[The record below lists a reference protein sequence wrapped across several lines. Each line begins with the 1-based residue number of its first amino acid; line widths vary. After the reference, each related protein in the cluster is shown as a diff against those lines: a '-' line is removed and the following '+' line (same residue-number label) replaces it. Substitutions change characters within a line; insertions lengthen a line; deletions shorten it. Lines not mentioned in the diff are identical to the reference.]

1 MSVEQK
7 LRDYLKR
14 ATTDLREANR
24 RVRELEEQRGEP
36 IAIVGMSCRYP
47 GGVSSPAELW
57 ELVTGEVDAV
67 TDVPADRGWDLSE
80 IANAGALPVG
90 GFLDGVS
97 GFDAGLFG
105 ISPREALAMDPQQRL
120 LLECS
125 WEALESAGMAPTSLA
140 GSNTG
145 VYIGT
150 SGQDYPALLNAF
162 GGGEDI
168 AGHIATGGLASVL
181 SGRVAYVL
189 GLEGPTISIDTAC
202 SSSLVALHQATQ
214 AIRRGECSSAL
225 VGGVAVMS
233 TPGAFVEFAR
243 QGALGGDGRCK
254 AFAEGADG
262 IAWAEGVGMLV
273 VERLSEARRAGHRV
287 LAVVRGSAINSD
299 GASNG
304 LTAPNGPSQQRV
316 ITRALADAGLPSGE
330 VDAVEAH
337 GTGTSLG
344 DPIEA
349 QALLATYGQERTD
362 GHPLL
367 LGSLKSNLGHSQ
379 AAAGVAGVIKMVLAM
394 RHGELPRTLHVTEP
408 TTRVDWSS
416 GAVELIRERRPWPET
431 DHPRRAA
438 VSSFGV
444 SGTNAHVILEQGDPD
459 PVPEPPA
466 DARVVPWQLSAAD
479 EGAVR
484 EQAERLRAHLDD
496 APAAVGAALA
506 TTRALLPRRAVAVGD
521 GREDFEA
528 ALDALASGAPSPAV
542 VEGVADLAGKVVFV
556 FPGQGGQ
563 WAGMGRELL
572 DTSPVFAEKVRE
584 CEAAFAP
591 HLDWSVTAVLRDE
604 PGTPPLEQID
614 VMQPALFA
622 IMVGLAA
629 LWESYG
635 VRPDAVIGH
644 SQGEVAA
651 AHVSGA
657 LSIEDAARVV
667 VVRSREFATLH
678 DLGGMLTVGLP
689 PDVVEADL
697 ADVPGVSINGL
708 NGPTSVVVGGEAAG
722 LDELQ
727 DRWTARGARWKRI
740 PVEFAS
746 HTPQVAPVRDA
757 LLADLACIEPRTAT
771 IPFHSTVT
779 GTVLDGTECDAEY
792 WYSNVLK
799 MVRFEP
805 GIGALIEAGHDTF
818 IEIGPKP
825 IMTMAIQESLEVRDA
840 RGVVAGSLR
849 REEGGLRRFLAS
861 AAEVF
866 VRGARV
872 DWTPAFGEAAPVPL
886 PTYAFQHRPFW
897 PRPSRMRQDATSLGL
912 AGVGDHAFL
921 GAAIGLAD
929 GGWVLSGRV
938 AADSHQWLA
947 DHAVGGSIVFPGAGF
962 VDLALRAGEMLGCDA
977 LSDLT
982 LVAPLV
988 LPERGGVRLQVVLT
1002 DHEIAIHSRAEDA
1015 GDGAPWVLHAT
1026 GTLDPSATDTNRQ
1039 AEQWPPEGAETLDV
1053 AGHYPGLAEAGIAYG
1068 PMFQGLTA
1076 AWRHGGDVF
1085 LETVLPQGGVS
1096 GDHTVHPALL
1106 DAALQGMAFLADGSA
1121 ALVPFSWDGVT
1132 LGAVG
1137 AERLRVRLSAAG
1149 TDTVSLVAVDDAG
1162 ELVLSADAVTMRPVR
1177 TEEFGAASAGE
1188 PLLEPAWTPVELPEP
1203 SAEEAGDGWRV
1214 LGEDV
1219 FGLADRGFPGDVV
1232 AVSVSGGDPYEQVCR
1247 VLSAIQ
1253 DAVTGDDRLVV
1264 VTRGA
1269 MGGGDPVDLAG
1280 AAVWGLARSAATENP
1295 GRVTVVDADEASLG
1309 LLPAVLA
1316 SDLDEAV
1323 LRDRVCRTL
1332 RLAKPTG
1339 EAGPDRP
1346 LRDGTVLIT
1355 GGTGDLGT
1363 LLARHL
1369 VTGHGARDLLLL
1381 SRTGRAPELEA
1392 ELTELGANVRIRA
1405 CDVSDRD
1412 ALAEVIAEAGPIGA
1426 VFHAA
1431 GVVDDAV
1438 ITGLT
1443 PDHVARTLAT
1453 KLDGARWLH
1462 ELTESHEPSHFVL
1475 FSSVAGLLGSA
1486 GQGNHA
1492 AANAALD
1499 AFAEWRQGLGLPATS
1514 LAWGPWEGGTVGKL
1528 SAADIAR
1535 MGRSGMRLLTASS
1548 GMALLDASLSSDH
1561 ALLVPVLVG
1570 GPSVVD
1576 DQVPPLLRG
1585 ILRPARRKAA
1595 RRSSGAS
1602 GGLAAKLARVPAG
1615 ERRELVTDIVR
1626 GEVAAV
1632 LGHTSGREID
1642 PRRTFK
1648 DLGFDSLTSVDLRN
1662 RLAAVTGLRLPATM
1676 VFDYPDAT
1684 ALAGFL
1690 LEGLGDTT
1698 TPVTTRAV
1706 VAEASAE
1713 PIAIIGMA
1721 CRFPGADS
1729 PEALWDLV
1737 ASESDMIGPFP
1748 TDRGWS
1754 ATEGVGGFVHNATEF
1769 DAEFFGIS
1777 PREALGMDPQQRL
1790 ALECTWEALERAGID
1805 PHGLRRSDTG
1815 VFVGL
1820 SHSVYQDAGGGLGEA
1835 KGFAVT
1841 GTAPGVASGRIA
1853 YVLGLEGPTLSVD
1866 TACSSSL
1873 VAVHLAVQSL
1883 RSGECGLA
1891 VIGGTAVMATEGL
1904 FAEFGLQGNLAGDG
1918 RVKAFADAADGTSW
1932 SEGAGI
1938 LVAERLSEARR
1949 AGHPV
1954 LAVVRG
1960 SAVNSDGASN
1970 GLTAPNGPSQQRVI
1984 ARALADAGVRAAEVD
1999 AVEAHGTG
2007 TTLGDPIEAQ
2017 ALLATYGQ
2025 DRAEEPLW
2033 LGSVKSNLGHA
2044 QAAAGMAGLI
2054 KLVQSMRHGVLPRTL
2069 NVDRPSTHVDWS
2081 EGAVE
2086 LLTETRAW
2094 PETGR
2099 ARRGAVSAFGIG
2111 GTNAHV
2117 ILEHEPEPDGKPDEG
2132 PYETVPLVLS
2142 ARNATALSEYAADLR
2157 AALAGREDW
2166 LPAPLARHL
2175 TTTRSRFDH
2184 RAVLLAEDRE
2194 GLLDRLE
2201 SLATDGED
2209 AAVVRGSV
2217 RSGGKTVFV
2226 FPGQGA
2232 QWSGMASG
2240 LMAEAPVFRET
2251 IEECARV
2258 LEDLVDWSLVD
2269 VLTGAEGAPDLEQ
2282 REVVQPANFAMM
2294 VALAR
2299 LWRHHGVEPSVVIGT
2314 SQGEIAAAH
2323 VAGALSLEDAAR
2335 LIVTRSRSVEALSG
2349 LGGMAT
2355 VALGAERTAEIVE
2368 PYGLSIAA
2376 HNGPRSTVVSG
2387 DADAVTAFVAAY
2399 EDADIRVKRFIS
2411 DYASHSSQVERIR
2424 DEVIEAFSWVT
2435 PREGEI
2441 AFHSTARG
2449 ERVDTTELTAEYWYE
2464 NLRMPVRFDDGIRA
2478 LIERE
2483 HGVFLEMSAHP
2494 VLALG
2499 IEETIDEL
2507 AAPAVALGTLRRDH
2521 GGADE
2526 FRTALARA
2534 HAHGVEIDWETVFD
2548 GVPQR
2553 HFDVPT
2559 YRFQRRHYWPS
2570 GSAADAAGV
2579 QAAGLQTAG
2588 HPFLGTVVDLPGSD
2602 GIVFLGR
2609 ISITTHPWLADHG
2622 VSGTVLLP
2630 GTAFVELA
2638 TTAAARAG
2646 CERLDELTLATPL
2659 ILPPGQALR
2668 LQITVGGP
2676 DEEGRRALEVF
2687 SLRED
2692 APDGEQ
2698 WTKHATGFASAGA
2711 VEAFPEAFAWPPRDA
2726 SEVDVDALYTRA
2738 GEAGLFYGPTFARLR
2753 RAWRRGDE
2761 MFAEVDLAAEDE
2773 DAAGQ
2778 FRLHPALF
2786 DASLHVLGA
2795 PPEGTSASDDVKVQ
2809 VELPFSWTG
2818 VTLPPSGATAAR
2830 IRIAPSDQGLVSMTA
2845 VDPEGNVIA
2854 VVDGLVLRP
2863 FTNEQLAAGK
2873 RAAGGGVLRVEW
2885 PAVDLRPVTA
2895 QVPMRFVTL
2904 DTEGTAVDVAVRAL
2918 ELVKEHEASEE
2929 RLVLVTRN
2937 AVAADEGDV
2946 PDPVAAAAWGL
2957 VRSAQTE
2964 HPERFVL
2971 VDTDGDADVPAD
2983 LVARAI
2989 EAGEPQLAVRGG
3001 RLRVPRLAV
3010 ASAVAETPKLDPEGT
3025 VVITGGTGGL
3035 GARVARHLVAEHG
3048 VRDLLLLSR
3057 RGPDTPGVDELRAD
3071 LTAAGARTVT
3081 VKACDVADRAG
3092 LADALKGHT
3101 PTAVVHS
3108 AAALDDGVIDSLNRG
3123 RIENVFE
3130 AKVNGAM
3137 NLRELTADADLRAFV
3152 LFSSAAG
3159 VLGGA
3164 GQANYAAANVVLD
3177 TLAQRWRAEGVPATS
3192 VAWGPWAT
3200 ATELMGDLG
3209 ESGLARLAQAGT
3221 VALRD
3226 EEGLELFDR
3235 ALSAGTALVF
3245 GARMDLGALRARGSA
3260 LPAVFRGLV
3269 PDVVRAK
3276 AAAPEKSAVD
3286 ELMRLDPAERPP
3298 ALLALLRR
3306 QVAGVLGFASPDE
3319 VEDTRPFKEMGFD
3332 SLTAVELR
3340 NRLAAV
3346 TGLRLPPT
3354 LVFDYPTPK
3363 SVSEYLLAGLTPE
3376 EDTGSVLDELDRI
3389 EAALAGLGDDDL
3401 LRTTAMA
3408 RMADLVSRWGGAA
3421 RPVAAEP
3428 ESEQVSD
3435 DDMFEMLGR
3444 RYGGMDAE

>member
-24 RVRELEEQRGEP
+24 RVRELEDERGEP
-36 IAIVGMSCRYP
+36 IAIVGMACRYP
-47 GGVSSPAELW
+47 GGVTSPAELW
-57 ELVTGEVDAV
+57 DLCTAEVDAV
-67 TDVPADRGWDLSE
+67 TDIPADRGWDLSE
-80 IANAGALPVG
+80 LATAGVLPVG

-105 ISPREALAMDPQQRL
+105 ISPREALAMDPQQRQ

-125 WEALESAGMAPTSLA
+125 WEALESAGLPPTSLA
-140 GSNTG
+140 GTDTG
-145 VYIGT
+145 VFIGT

-162 GGGEDI
+162 GGSEDI
-168 AGHIATGGLASVL
+168 AGHIATGALASVL

-189 GLEGPTISIDTAC
+189 GLEGPTVSIDTAC

-214 AIRRGECSSAL
+214 ALRRGECSAAL

-233 TPGAFVEFAR
+233 TPGAFVEFGK

-262 IAWAEGVGMLV
+262 IAWAEGVGVLV
-273 VERLSEARRAGHRV
+273 VERLSDARRAGHRV

-330 VDAVEAH
+330 VDVVEAH
-337 GTGTSLG
+337 GTGTALG

-349 QALLATYGQERTD
+349 QALLATYGQDRTGD
-362 GHPLL
+362 PLL
-367 LGSLKSNLGHSQ
+367 LGSVKSNLGHSQ
-379 AAAGVAGVIKMVLAM
+379 AAAGVAGVIKMVEAM

-408 TTRVDWSS
+408 TTRVDWTS
-416 GAVELIRERRPWPET
+416 GAVELIRERRAWPET

-444 SGTNAHVILEQGDPD
+444 SGTNAHVILEQGDTG
-459 PVPEPPA
+459 PVPESPA
-466 DARVVPWQLSAAD
+466 DGAVVPWPLSAAD
-479 EGAVR
+479 EAAVR
-484 EQAERLRAHLDD
+484 AQAGRLRAHLDTT
-496 APAAVGAALA
+496 PAAVGTALA
-506 TTRALLPRRAVAVGD
+506 STRALLPRRAVVVGA
-521 GREDFEA
+521 GREEFAA
-528 ALDALASGAPSPAV
+528 ALDALAEGAPSPAV
-542 VEGVADLAGKVVFV
+542 VEGVADLAGKTVFV

-572 DTSPVFAEKVRE
+572 ETSPVFAEKVRE
-584 CEAAFAP
+584 CEDAFAP
-591 HLDWSVTAVLRDE
+591 HLDWSVTAVLRDD
-604 PGTPPLEQID
+604 PGASPLEQID
-614 VMQPALFA
+614 IMQPALFT
-622 IMVGLAA
+622 IMVALAA

-651 AHVSGA
+651 AYVSGA
-657 LSIEDAARVV
+657 LSLEDAARVV
-667 VVRSREFATLH
+667 VVRSREFAKLH
-678 DLGGMLTVGLP
+678 GLGGMLTVQLP
-689 PDVVEADL
+689 ADVVEADL

-727 DRWTARGARWKRI
+727 ERWTAREARWKRI

-746 HTPQVAPVRDA
+746 HTPQVAPIRDA
-757 LLADLACIEPRTAT
+757 LLTDLACIEPRTAT
-771 IPFHSTVT
+771 VPFHSTVT
-779 GTVLDGTECDAEY
+779 GTVLDGGELDAEY
-792 WYSNVLK
+792 WYGNVLK

-805 GIGALIEAGHDTF
+805 GIGDLIASGHDTF
-818 IEIGPKP
+818 VEIGPKP
-825 IMTMAIQESLEVRDA
+825 VMTMSVQESLEVRGA
-840 RGVVAGSLR
+840 RGVVTGSLR
-849 REEGGLRRFLAS
+849 REDGGLRRFLAS
-861 AAEVF
+861 AAEIF

-872 DWTPAFGEAAPVPL
+872 DWSPAFGAATPVPL

-897 PRPSRMRQDATSLGL
+897 PRPARTRQDAGSLGL

-938 AADSHQWLA
+938 SAETHPWLA
-947 DHAVGGSIVFPGAGF
+947 DHAVGGSIVFPGTGF
-962 VDLALRAGEMLGCDA
+962 VDLALRAGELAGCDA
-977 LSDLT
+977 LADLT

-988 LPERGGVRLQVVLT
+988 LPERGSVRLQVVLS
-1002 DHEIAIHSRAEDA
+1002 DRDIAIHACA
-1015 GDGAPWVLHAT
+1015 GEGDAPWVLHAT
-1026 GTLDPSATDTNRQ
+1026 GTLSPSAPDLGRDT
-1039 AEQWPPEGAETLDV
+1039 AQWPPEGAEALDV
-1053 AGHYPGLAEAGIAYG
+1053 SGHYPGLAAAGIAYG

-1076 AWRHGGDVF
+1076 AWRHDGDVY
-1085 LETVLPQGGVS
+1085 LETELPEGGVS
-1096 GDHTVHPALL
+1096 GDHAVHPALL
-1106 DAALQGMAFLADGSA
+1106 DAALQGMAFVTDGSD
-1121 ALVPFSWDGVT
+1121 ALVPFSWDVVT

-1137 AERLRVRLSAAG
+1137 AERLRVRLSPAG
-1149 TDTVSLVAVDDAG
+1149 SDAVSLVAVDDAG
-1162 ELVLSADAVTMRPVR
+1162 DVVLSAEAVTMRPVR
-1177 TEEFGAASAGE
+1177 TEEFGAASAAE
-1188 PLLEPAWTPVELPEP
+1188 PLLEPAWTPVALPEP
-1203 SAEEAGDGWRV
+1203 ADEDAGDGWRV
-1214 LGEDV
+1214 VGEDH
-1219 FGLADRGFPGDVV
+1219 FGLAGRGFPGDVV

-1247 VLSAIQ
+1247 VLAAIQ
-1253 DAVTGDDRLVV
+1253 DAVNGDDRLIV

-1280 AAVWGLARSAATENP
+1280 AAVWGLTRSAATENP
-1295 GRVTVVDADEASLG
+1295 GRVTVADADEASLD
-1309 LLPAVLA
+1309 LLPSVLA
-1316 SDLDEAV
+1316 ADLDEAV
-1323 LRDRVCRTL
+1323 LRDRECRTL
-1332 RLAKPTG
+1332 RLAKPAG
-1339 EAGPDRP
+1339 EAGPERP
-1346 LRDGTVLIT
+1346 LREGAVLIT
-1355 GGTGDLGT
+1355 GGTGDLGSM
-1363 LLARHL
+1363 LSRHL
-1369 VTGHGARDLLLL
+1369 VTNHGVRDLVLL
-1381 SRTGRAPELEA
+1381 SRSAEAPELES
-1392 ELTELGANVRIRA
+1392 ELTGLGANVRIRA
-1405 CDVSDRD
+1405 CDVSDRG
-1412 ALAEVIAEAGPIGA
+1412 ALAEVIEETGPIAA

-1443 PDHVARTLAT
+1443 PEHVAHTLST

-1462 ELTESHEPSHFVL
+1462 ELTEAHEPSHFVL
-1475 FSSVAGLLGSA
+1475 FSSIAGLLGSA

-1499 AFAEWRQGLGLPATS
+1499 AFAEYRQGLGLPATS
-1514 LAWGPWEGGTVGKL
+1514 LAWGPWEGGTVGRL

-1535 MGRSGMRLLTASS
+1535 MGRSGMRLLTESS
-1548 GMALLDASLSSDH
+1548 GMALLDASLDSGLP
-1561 ALLVPVLVG
+1561 LLAPVLVG

-1585 ILRPARRKAA
+1585 VLRPARRKAA
-1595 RRSSGAS
+1595 RRSSGAA
-1602 GGLAAKLARVPAG
+1602 GGLAERLGRVPAG
-1615 ERRELVTDIVR
+1615 ERRDLVTDIVR

-1632 LGHTSGREID
+1632 LGHASGREID
-1642 PRRTFK
+1642 PHRTFK

-1662 RLAAVTGLRLPATM
+1662 RLSAATGLRLPATL

-1690 LEGLGDTT
+1690 LEGLGDTASS
-1698 TPVTTRAV
+1698 VTKRTAV
-1706 VAEASAE
+1706 TASSAD
-1713 PIAIIGMA
+1713 PIAIVGMA

-1737 ASESDMIGPFP
+1737 ASETDMIGPLP
-1748 TDRGWS
+1748 TDRGWNR
-1754 ATEGVGGFVHNATEF
+1754 AEGVGGFVHNATEF

-1790 ALECTWEALERAGID
+1790 ALECAWEALERAGID
-1805 PHGLRRSDTG
+1805 PSGLRRSDTG

-1835 KGFAVT
+1835 SGFAVT

-1883 RSGECGLA
+1883 RAGECGLA
-1891 VIGGTAVMATEGL
+1891 LIGGTAVMAVDGL
-1904 FAEFGLQGNLAGDG
+1904 FEEFGLQGNLSADG

-1932 SEGAGI
+1932 SEGAGV
-1938 LVAERLSEARR
+1938 LVAERLSDARR

-1954 LAVVRG
+1954 LAIVRG

-1984 ARALADAGVRAAEVD
+1984 TRALADAGVRPAEVD

-2025 DRAEEPLW
+2025 DRADDPLW
-2033 LGSVKSNLGHA
+2033 LGSIKSNLGHA

-2054 KLVQSMRHGVLPRTL
+2054 KMVQSMRHGMLPRTL
-2069 NVDRPSTHVDWS
+2069 HVDEPSTHVDWS

-2086 LLTETRAW
+2086 LLTESRAW

-2117 ILEHEPEPDGKPDEG
+2117 ILEHEPEPEPAETAEDPHG
-2132 PYETVPLVLS
+2132 TVPLVLS
-2142 ARNATALSEYAADLR
+2142 ARNAAALNEYAAGLR
-2157 AALAGREDW
+2157 TALAARQDW
-2166 LPAPLARHL
+2166 SPAPLARFL
-2175 TTTRSRFDH
+2175 TTTRTRFDK
-2184 RAVLLAEDRE
+2184 RAVLLAGDRDDLLA
-2194 GLLDRLE
+2194 GLDA
-2201 SLATDGED
+2201 LATDGESD
-2209 AAVVRGSV
+2209 ALVRGSA

-2232 QWSGMASG
+2232 QWTGMAAG
-2240 LMAEAPVFRET
+2240 LMADSPVFREAV
-2251 IEECARV
+2251 EDCARV
-2258 LEDLVDWSLVD
+2258 LDELVDWSLVD
-2269 VLTGAEGAPDLEQ
+2269 VLTGAEGAPDLHQ
-2282 REVVQPANFAMM
+2282 REVVQPANFAMA

-2299 LWRHHGVEPSVVIGT
+2299 LWRHHGVEPAAVIGT

-2335 LIVTRSRSVEALSG
+2335 LSVARSRSVEALSG

-2355 VALGAERTAEIVE
+2355 VALGADRTAEIIE

-2399 EDADIRVKRFIS
+2399 EDGDIRVKRFVS
-2411 DYASHSSQVERIR
+2411 DYASHSSHVERIR
-2424 DEVIEAFSWVT
+2424 DDVIEAFQWLT
-2435 PREGEI
+2435 PREGDI

-2464 NLRMPVRFDDGIRA
+2464 NLRMPVRFDDGVRA

-2507 AAPAVALGTLRRDH
+2507 DAPAVALGTLRRDH

-2534 HAHGVEIDWETVFD
+2534 HAHGVELDWETVFD

-2559 YRFQRRHYWPS
+2559 YRFQRKHFWPS
-2570 GSAADAAGV
+2570 GSAADAAGA
-2579 QAAGLQTAG
+2579 QAAGLQASG
-2588 HPFLGTVVDLPGSD
+2588 HPFLGSVVELPGSD
-2602 GIVFLGR
+2602 GFVFLGR
-2609 ISITTHPWLADHG
+2609 VSIRTHPWLADHALN
-2622 VSGTVLLP
+2622 GTVLLP
-2630 GTAFVELA
+2630 GTAFVEMA

-2659 ILPPGQALR
+2659 ILPPGEALR

-2676 DEEGRRALEVF
+2676 DEEGRRPLEVF

-2692 APDGEQ
+2692 APDGER
-2698 WTKHATGFASAGA
+2698 WTRHATGFASAA
-2711 VEAFPEAFAWPPRDA
+2711 AAEPLTETFAWPPENA
-2726 SEVDVDALYTRA
+2726 SEVDVDTLYRRA
-2738 GEAGLFYGPTFARLR
+2738 GEAGLYYGPTFARLR

-2773 DAAGQ
+2773 DSAGA

-2795 PPEGTSASDDVKVQ
+2795 PREDAVAGGEEIKVQ

-2818 VTLPPSGATAAR
+2818 VTLPATGVTAAR
-2830 IRIAPSDQGLVSMTA
+2830 IRIAPAGDGLVSMTA
-2845 VDPEGNVIA
+2845 LDPDGAVIA
-2854 VVDGLVLRP
+2854 SVGGLVLRP

-2873 RAAGGGVLRVEW
+2873 RAAGAGVLGVEW
-2885 PAVDLRPVTA
+2885 PAVDLRPVTDP
-2895 QVPMRFVTL
+2895 VPMRFV
-2904 DTEGTAVDVAVRAL
+2904 DVEAGGSPADVATRAL
-2918 ELVKEHEASEE
+2918 ELVQGHESPDE

-2937 AVAADEGDV
+2937 AVAAVEDDR

-2964 HPERFVL
+2964 HPDRFVL
-2971 VDTDGDADVPAD
+2971 VDTDTDADVPAD
-2983 LVARAI
+2983 LVARAVG
-2989 EAGEPQLAVRGG
+2989 AGEPQLALRGG

-3010 ASAVAETPKLDPEGT
+3010 TSAAGEPPKLDPAGT

-3057 RGPDTPGVDELRAD
+3057 RGPDTPGAEELRAE
-3071 LTAAGARTVT
+3071 LTEAGATVT
-3081 VKACDVADRAG
+3081 VTACDIADRAQ
-3092 LADALKGHT
+3092 LAAALEGHE

-3108 AAALDDGVIDSLNRG
+3108 AAALDDGVIGSLDRD
-3123 RIENVFE
+3123 RIEHVFA
-3130 AKVNGAM
+3130 AKVNGAL

-3152 LFSSAAG
+3152 LFSSASG

-3177 TLAQRWRAEGVPATS
+3177 TLAQRWRSEGVPATS

-3221 VALRD
+3221 VPMRD
-3226 EEGLELFDR
+3226 EEGLELFDQ
-3235 ALSAGTALVF
+3235 ALSSGTALVF
-3245 GARMDLGALRARGSA
+3245 GARLDLGALRARGSG

-3269 PDVVRAK
+3269 PDVARAA
-3276 AAAPEKSAVD
+3276 AAAPEKSAAD
-3286 ELMRLDPAERPP
+3286 ELRQMDAEERPA

-3319 VEDTRPFKEMGFD
+3319 VEEGRPFKEMGFD

-3363 SVSEYLLAGLTPE
+3363 SVARYLLAGLVPE
-3376 EDTGSVLDELDRI
+3376 EDTGSVLEELDRI

-3408 RMADLVSRWGGAA
+3408 RMADLVTRWGGSV
-3421 RPVAAEP
+3421 RPAAAEP

-3444 RYGGMDAE
+3444 RYGGMDAD